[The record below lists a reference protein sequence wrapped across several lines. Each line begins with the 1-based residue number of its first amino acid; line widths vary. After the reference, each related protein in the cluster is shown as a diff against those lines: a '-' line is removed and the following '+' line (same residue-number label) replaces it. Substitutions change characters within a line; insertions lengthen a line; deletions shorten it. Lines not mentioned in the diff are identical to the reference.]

1 MCFDNLVLVVVIV
14 IVVMMMMFVCVYGN
28 ELAVALI
35 MPMDPVMM
43 FAKMPGDPHPF
54 ITLIPI
60 PRTLGVIRLVAY
72 VDREIDRHD
81 A

>member
-1 MCFDNLVLVVVIV
+1 MYFNNLVLVIVV
-14 IVVMMMMFVCVYGN
+14 VVMMMLVGMYRK
-28 ELAVALI
+28 ELALALV
-35 MPMDPVMM
+35 MPMDPVVM
-43 FAKMPGDPHPF
+43 FTPMPRNPDPF
-54 ITLIPI
+54 ITLVPI